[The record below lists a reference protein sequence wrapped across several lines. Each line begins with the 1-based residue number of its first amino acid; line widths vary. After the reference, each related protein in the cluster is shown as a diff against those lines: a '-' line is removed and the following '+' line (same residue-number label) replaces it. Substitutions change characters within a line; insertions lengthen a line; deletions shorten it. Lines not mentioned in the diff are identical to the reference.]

1 MIWRLFEGQIPK
13 LLYCLN
19 QKNLKNFCWV
29 QKTYLANYMLRKT
42 EYIITNHKMWVMNN
56 IENKKGHNLRLKYIP
71 SKEKQLY

>member
-1 MIWRLFEGQIPK
+1 MKAKFPNFYIASIRK
-13 LLYCLN
+13 L
-19 QKNLKNFCWV
+19 LKNFCWV